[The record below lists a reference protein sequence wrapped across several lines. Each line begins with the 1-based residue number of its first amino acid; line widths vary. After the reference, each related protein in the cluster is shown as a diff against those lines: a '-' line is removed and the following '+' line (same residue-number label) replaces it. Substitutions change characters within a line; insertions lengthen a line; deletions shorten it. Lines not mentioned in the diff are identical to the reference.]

1 MDIIYII
8 KTIVLG
14 IVEGLTEFLPVSST
28 GHLIIASDLMN
39 IESDAFNKMFMVVVQ
54 LAAILAVLVLYWP
67 RIWKVLKSFFT
78 GEKAGR
84 HFMLIWVLGCVPA
97 VVMALLFGDAIDE
110 YLFSVP
116 TVVVA
121 LAVGALLMLFGE
133 EKVAK
138 GNTID
143 DVGEITVK
151 QSLIVGFAQ
160 CVSLWPGFS
169 RSAAT
174 IMGGWA
180 AGLTTSAAADYSF
193 FLAIPIMFG
202 ASGYSLLKYFID
214 PTVAGTAAGSA
225 FTSTQIVAFVL
236 GCLVSFVVALVVVKA
251 FLHFLKKKPLKYF
264 AWYRLVLAAVLL
276 VLMLTGVVKG

>member
-1 MDIIYII
+1 MDFVYIL

-14 IVEGLTEFLPVSST
+14 IIEGLTEFLPVSST

-67 RIWKVLKSFFT
+67 RIWQVLKSFFS

-97 VVMALLFGDAIDE
+97 VVAALLFGDFIDT

-116 TVVVA
+116 TVVAA
-121 LAVGALLMLFGE
+121 LAVGAVLMLVGE
-133 EKVAK
+133 EKLAK
-138 GNTID
+138 KNTQN

-151 QSLIVGFAQ
+151 QSLIVGLAQ

-180 AGLTTSAAADYSF
+180 AGLTTAAAADYSF

-202 ASGYSLLKYFID
+202 ASGYSLLKYFKD
-214 PTVAGTAAGSA
+214 PTVIGTA

-236 GCLVSFVVALVVVKA
+236 GCVVSFIVALVVVKA
-251 FLHFLKKKPLKYF
+251 FLQFLKKKPLKIF
-264 AWYRLVLAAVLL
+264 AWYRLGLAALL
-276 VLMLTGVVKG
+276 LILMLTSVVKG

>member
-1 MDIIYII
+1 MDFVYIL

-14 IVEGLTEFLPVSST
+14 IIEGLTEFLPVSST
-28 GHLIIASDLMN
+28 GHLIIASELMN

-67 RIWKVLKSFFT
+67 RIWQVLKSFFS

-97 VVMALLFGDAIDE
+97 VVAALLFGDFIDT

-116 TVVVA
+116 TVVAA
-121 LAVGALLMLFGE
+121 LAVGAVLMLVGE
-133 EKVAK
+133 EKLAK
-138 GNTID
+138 KNTQN
-143 DVGEITVK
+143 DVGEITIK
-151 QSLIVGFAQ
+151 QSLIVGLAQ

-180 AGLTTSAAADYSF
+180 AGLTTAAAADYSF

-202 ASGYSLLKYFID
+202 ASGYSLLKYFKD
-214 PTVAGTAAGSA
+214 PTVIGTA

-236 GCLVSFVVALVVVKA
+236 GCVVSFIVALVVVKA
-251 FLHFLKKKPLKYF
+251 FLQFLKKKPLKIF
-264 AWYRLVLAAVLL
+264 AWYRLGLAALL
-276 VLMLTGVVKG
+276 LILMLTGVVKG